1 MTPAYLLSAT
11 RILERRLFLA
21 GLILSFLTHVVLLS
35 LFTLL
40 GYGRGLSR
48 KPLKT
53 IEITYQDIKQLKAQV
68 KPVAAKDV
76 KLIKDVKSE
85 EDEKV
90 KVLTRKDNIF
100 SSFGERIRDITK
112 LSGNLLM
119 NRDKDTNIRML
130 DIGKKITLSPL
141 STEKINNPQYLT
153 YNDDMRSAISRNIK
167 ERAYTYVNHP
177 DFQAG
182 EVYVTF
188 VLESS
193 GMLKK
198 VKIIEEKT
206 AANSYLRNVALR
218 SIMESNPFPPFP
230 KGFDYPEFTFNLLI
244 TFQN

>member
-1 MTPAYLLSAT
+1 MTPAYLLSAS
-11 RILERRLFLA
+11 RILEKRLFLA
-21 GLILSFLTHVVLLS
+21 GLILSFLTHVVLIS
-35 LFTLL
+35 LFALL
-40 GYGRGLSR
+40 GYGRGLPR
-48 KPLKT
+48 KSLKT
-53 IEITYQDIKQLKAQV
+53 IEIIYQDIKQLKAQA
-68 KPVAAKDV
+68 KPVAARDVKLVKDV
-76 KLIKDVKSE
+76 KTE
-85 EDEKV
+85 ENEKV
-90 KVLTRKDNIF
+90 KVLTRKENIF

-119 NRDKDTNIRML
+119 NRDKDTNIRTL

-193 GMLKK
+193 GILKK

-244 TFQN
+244 TFQD

>member
-1 MTPAYLLSAT
+1 MTPAYLLSAS
-11 RILERRLFLA
+11 RVLEKRLFLA
-21 GLILSFLTHVVLLS
+21 GLILSFLAHLVLIS

-40 GYGRGLSR
+40 GYGRSLSR
-48 KPLKT
+48 RPLKT
-53 IEITYQDIKQLKAQV
+53 IEITYQDIKQLKAQA
-68 KPVAAKDV
+68 KPVTARDVKLVKDV
-76 KLIKDVKSE
+76 KPE
-85 EDEKV
+85 ESEKV
-90 KVLTRKDNIF
+90 KVLTRKENIF

-119 NRDKDTNIRML
+119 NRDKDTDIRTL

-141 STEKINNPQYLT
+141 SNEKISNPQYLT

-188 VLESS
+188 VLENS
-193 GMLKK
+193 GILKK